1 MGWQRWEQTSAC
13 EAKGAPEKRGT
24 HRSPRDPGQ
33 GAPVSLGASR
43 IGGAGKGGSRTQAS
57 PEVVASPGLEELGA
71 TRRPWGGPPAG
82 PGSRCGNGEAHRG
95 GLRVS
100 QDAPLSYL
108 GKCPRAGRLEAG
120 GAGVG
125 CSAAAICHA
134 VNAIAFIGLHSKEM
148 ANSKFISPGRML

>member
-57 PEVVASPGLEELGA
+57 PEVVASPGLEELGRPA
-71 TRRPWGGPPAG
+71 VPGGVPLPGPAADVGTARRTGAA
-82 PGSRCGNGEAHRG
+82 S
-95 GLRVS
+95 VS
-100 QDAPLSYL
+100 HKMPL
-108 GKCPRAGRLEAG
+108 
-120 GAGVG
+120 
-125 CSAAAICHA
+125 
-134 VNAIAFIGLHSKEM
+134 
-148 ANSKFISPGRML
+148 